1 VVLLLPTGAVLA
13 GILSARVLHVPRAFR
28 LTFPSASLMVPNLSA
43 DLPGTK
49 LKAVASRLFARESLR
64 VGLVE
69 FQAVNNLAAHFYCL

>member
-1 VVLLLPTGAVLA
+1 MVLLPTGAVLA

-28 LTFPSASLMVPNLSA
+28 LTFPLASLMVPNLSA

-49 LKAVASRLFARESLR
+49 LKAVASRLFARQSLR

-69 FQAVNNLAAHFYCL
+69 FQAVNNLAAYVYGR